1 MTSHLDEFNV
11 SSTSQGVK
19 GRLKASINF
28 WIDRL
33 EAPEFVISMIREGY
47 RIPFGTYP
55 TRCFLK
61 NNNSALKHP
70 EFVESAILELLAN
83 GCIEE
88 HATPPLCVNPLT
100 VAEGKK
106 LRLVID
112 LRHVND
118 FLVKPKFKY
127 EDLRSLSEVV
137 EENHWFFTWDLKSGY
152 HHVDI
157 FKDHQKYLGFSWAFQ
172 GVFRYFTFCVLPFGL
187 SSACYCF
194 TKLMRPL
201 VKRWRSMGHLSF
213 VYLDDGFSS
222 HADKLS
228 AIAASTIQSQDLKS
242 SGLMCNEEKSHWA
255 PTQIGEW
262 LGFII
267 NTISMEFHVPD
278 KKLTKLKDMLGA
290 VIQDGSTTYRQLA
303 KIAGSIISLTL
314 GVGSISRLLTRQ
326 MYYTV
331 ASRSAGWDQSIVLSP
346 AVLEEVRF
354 WLTNLD
360 ALNGHAIRPRSSP
373 CTLIYSDASDVAF
386 GGYSSSLDG
395 SVVRGMWTTEDIG
408 QSSTYRE
415 LRAIYYVLLSF
426 ADQLRH
432 QKVTVYTDSQSAA
445 RILYIGSTKCNL
457 QRLAMDIFQLCWVH
471 EIFLSSQW
479 IPRSLNRR
487 ADELS
492 RFIDPDDWSIH
503 PSVFQVV
510 NARWGPHTIDRFASH
525 YNAQLIAFNSKYACP
540 GSCGIDALS
549 QDWSSGNSW
558 LCPPVHL
565 IVGCVR
571 HLAEHRGRGTLVVP
585 EWHSAYFWPFLCT
598 SANSFKPFVKS
609 VFVLPKIHDLLLEG
623 PGQLATYKRKASVFS
638 GCPPF
643 NMLALKLDFI
653 ADHLV

>member
-19 GRLKASINF
+19 GCLKASINF

-172 GVFRYFTFCVLPFGL
+172 GVLRYFTFCVLPFGL

-290 VIQDGSTTYRQLA
+290 VIQDGSTTL
-303 KIAGSIISLTL
+303 
-314 GVGSISRLLTRQ
+314 
-326 MYYTV
+326 
-331 ASRSAGWDQSIVLSP
+331 
-346 AVLEEVRF
+346 
-354 WLTNLD
+354 
-360 ALNGHAIRPRSSP
+360 
-373 CTLIYSDASDVAF
+373 
-386 GGYSSSLDG
+386 
-395 SVVRGMWTTEDIG
+395 
-408 QSSTYRE
+408 
-415 LRAIYYVLLSF
+415 
-426 ADQLRH
+426 
-432 QKVTVYTDSQSAA
+432 
-445 RILYIGSTKCNL
+445 
-457 QRLAMDIFQLCWVH
+457 
-471 EIFLSSQW
+471 
-479 IPRSLNRR
+479 
-487 ADELS
+487 
-492 RFIDPDDWSIH
+492 
-503 PSVFQVV
+503 FQVV